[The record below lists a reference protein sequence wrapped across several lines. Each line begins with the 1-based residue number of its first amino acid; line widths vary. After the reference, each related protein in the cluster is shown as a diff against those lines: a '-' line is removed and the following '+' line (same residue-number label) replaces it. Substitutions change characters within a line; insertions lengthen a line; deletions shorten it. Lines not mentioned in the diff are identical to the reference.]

1 MVNKKSDVKAKEAFV
16 AYLNN
21 CGYENAKVISKPC
34 DISAEK
40 DGKTWFFEIKINRRP
55 IRKLN
60 FDTPKISSFYFYL
73 NFTLSL

>member
-40 DGKTWFFEIKINRRP
+40 DDKT
-55 IRKLN
+55 
-60 FDTPKISSFYFYL
+60 
-73 NFTLSL
+73 